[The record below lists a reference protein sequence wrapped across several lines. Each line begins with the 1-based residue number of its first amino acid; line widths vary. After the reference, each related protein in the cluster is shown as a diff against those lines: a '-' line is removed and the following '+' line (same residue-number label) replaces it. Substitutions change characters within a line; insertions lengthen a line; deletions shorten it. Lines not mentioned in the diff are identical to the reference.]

1 MAKQKT
7 GSAKHSADYR
17 ARQEAQAKKL
27 GIEKVFF
34 NMPEGIKA
42 AMAAEIER
50 HGYDQVQELWQ
61 DLALSWIAQD
71 PEERTRRLERPDAP
85 AFYISPKLARQFE
98 EASLAELKRNPGDE
112 IQAPEFSTDADLR
125 LTEPPRCPRLA
136 FLPKPPR

>member
-1 MAKQKT
+1 MAEEKT
-7 GSAKHSADYR
+7 GVAKHSADYR
-17 ARQEAQAKKL
+17 KRQKAQAKKL

-71 PEERTRRLERPDAP
+71 SEERARRLERPDAP

-98 EASLAELKRNPGDE
+98 EQSLRDLRRDPGDE
-112 IQAPEFSTDADLR
+112 IVPPDL
-125 LTEPPRCPRLA
+125 
-136 FLPKPPR
+136 

>member
-1 MAKQKT
+1 MAEKKT
-7 GSAKHSADYR
+7 GAAKHSADYR
-17 ARQEAQAKKL
+17 DRQKKAAAKL

-71 PEERTRRLERPDAP
+71 PEERARRLERPDAP
-85 AFYISPKLARQFE
+85 AFYISPKLAREFE
-98 EASLAELKRNPGDE
+98 AASMAELKRDPGCEVINPFTSSVRHTP
-112 IQAPEFSTDADLR
+112 QVAR
-125 LTEPPRCPRLA
+125 
-136 FLPKPPR
+136 

>member
-17 ARQEAQAKKL
+17 ARQDAQAKKL

-71 PEERTRRLERPDAP
+71 PEERARRLERPDAP

-98 EASLAELKRNPGDE
+98 VASMAELKRNPGDE
-112 IQAPEFSTDADLR
+112 IVSP
-125 LTEPPRCPRLA
+125 
-136 FLPKPPR
+136 

>member
-1 MAKQKT
+1 MTEQKT
-7 GSAKHSADYR
+7 GVAKHSADYR
-17 ARQEAQAKKL
+17 ARQKAQAKKL

-50 HGYDQVQELWQ
+50 HGYEQVQELWQ

-71 PEERTRRLERPDAP
+71 PEERARRLERPDAP

-98 EASLAELKRNPGDE
+98 AASMAELKRDPGCEVIDPFTSSVRHTP
-112 IQAPEFSTDADLR
+112 QVAR
-125 LTEPPRCPRLA
+125 
-136 FLPKPPR
+136 